1 MNDRVTTSLNTKRKK
16 LNETDV
22 EASLLCHV
30 FVYLFLIFNIFIFKV
45 KHAQMLLV
53 TSKNLAQIANT
64 NVTVKIT
71 TLVMRTL
78 ATVIMAVTLNGTG
91 WVVRSVSM
99 M

>member
-1 MNDRVTTSLNTKRKK
+1 MHDRVTSSLNIKRKK
-16 LNETDV
+16 LNETDL

-30 FVYLFLIFNIFIFKV
+30 FVYFLIFNIYIIKV

-53 TSKNLAQIANT
+53 TSKNVAQIANT

-78 ATVIMAVTLNGTG
+78 ATVIMAVTLNGMG